1 MKFSPISTPL
11 LIATLALA
19 APVAAQNTTPTLTT
33 PPPNTIT
40 TSGVTAKNV
49 YDIPIEPMEA
59 ADATTVTSLSEYKGK
74 VLLIVNVASKCGYT
88 KQYEGL
94 EALYRKHKDDGL
106 IVLGFP
112 SNDFRGQEPGTE
124 EEILEFCRGVYGV
137 TFPLFAKVNIVGD
150 DKSPLYQYLTGG
162 DHPARSEVSWNF
174 NKFLID
180 RNGKPVAHFDS
191 KVTPEDLELN
201 ARIQLLLAQEPQ

>member
-1 MKFSPISTPL
+1 MKFSPVSIPL
-11 LIATLALA
+11 LTAILALA
-19 APVAAQNTTPTLTT
+19 APAASQITTPTLTT

-40 TSGVTAKNV
+40 TSGVTAKTV
-49 YDIPIEPMEA
+49 YDIPIEPMQV
-59 ADATTVTSLSEYKGK
+59 ADATTVTSLAEYKGK

-94 EALYRKHKDDGL
+94 EALYRKYKDDGL
-106 IVLGFP
+106 VVIGFP

-124 EEILEFCRGVYGV
+124 AEILEFCRGVYGV
-137 TFPLFAKVNIVGD
+137 TFPLFAKVNIVED
-150 DKSPLYQYLTGG
+150 HKSPIYKYLTEG
-162 DHPARSEVSWNF
+162 DHPARNEVSWNF

-180 RNGKPVAHFDS
+180 RNGKPVAHFES

-201 ARIQLLLAQEPQ
+201 ARIQLLLAQEAQ